1 MITLNDKYTKREGTA
16 FMSGLHALVR
26 LPMMQRQVITLVD
39 IAGFSYVEIA
49 EILDIPIGTV
59 MSRINRARRKLRE
72 KLAEY
77 DPHMEPVKPRL
88 RRVK

>member
-1 MITLNDKYTKREGTA
+1 MRRAIL
-16 FMSGLHALVR
+16 R
-26 LPMMQRQVITLVD
+26 LPEAQCQAITLVD

-59 MSRINRARRKLRE
+59 MSRINRARRALKT
-72 KLAEY
+72 KLADY
-77 DPHMEPVKPRL
+77 DPRQELVRVKL